1 MIRMTNAQLHR
12 QGVGETGGDDR
23 QYWWRGEADEGKV
36 EISGLENK
44 AIAAV
49 LDS

>member
-1 MIRMTNAQLHR
+1 MLNFI
-12 QGVGETGGDDR
+12 VVETGGDDR
-23 QYWWRGEADEGKV
+23 QYWWRGKADEGKV